1 MPAYDALMPAIRIIR
16 HTLLDTGEAWRRLT
30 DWERH
35 AAAVPLTR
43 AIIET
48 PPPTHTG
55 TRFTMRTGVGSITFD
70 DPMEVT
76 LWQPP
81 HTGSAGLVRLVKHGR
96 VVRGRAEIEL
106 RPSPAGGCE
115 AEWREDLRV
124 RGLGRPFDPLVTAA
138 ARLFFTRAL
147 DRLLRP

>member
-1 MPAYDALMPAIRIIR
+1 MPAIRIIR
-16 HTLLDTGEAWRRLT
+16 RTLLDTGEAWRRLT
-30 DWERH
+30 DWELH

-81 HTGSAGLVRLVKHGR
+81 RGASAGLVRLVKHGR
-96 VVRGRAEIEL
+96 VVRGEAEIEL

-115 AEWREDLRV
+115 AEWREELRV

-138 ARLFFTRAL
+138 ARLLFTRAL
-147 DRLLRP
+147 EALLRP

>member
-1 MPAYDALMPAIRIIR
+1 MPAIRIIR
-16 HTLLDTGEAWRRLT
+16 RTVLAPEEAWRRLT

-35 AAAVPLTR
+35 GAVVPLTR

-55 TRFTMRTGVGSITFD
+55 TRFTMRTGVGRITFD

-76 LWQPP
+76 FWQPP
-81 HTGSAGLVRLVKHGR
+81 RDGSAGLVRLVKHGR
-96 VVRGRAEIEL
+96 AVRGRAELEL

-115 AEWREDLRV
+115 AQWREELHV
-124 RGLGRPFDPLVTAA
+124 RGLGRPFDPLVATA
-138 ARLFFTRAL
+138 ARLLFTRAL
-147 DRLLRP
+147 EALLRP

>member
-1 MPAYDALMPAIRIIR
+1 MPAIRIIH

-35 AAAVPLTR
+35 ASAVPLTR

-81 HTGSAGLVRLVKHGR
+81 HAGSAGLVRLVKHGR
-96 VVRGRAEIEL
+96 VVRGRAEIEI
-106 RPSPAGGCE
+106 RPAPAGGCE
-115 AEWREDLRV
+115 AEWREELHV
-124 RGLGRPFDPLVTAA
+124 RGLGRPFDPLVAAA

-147 DRLLRP
+147 EALLRP

>member
-1 MPAYDALMPAIRIIR
+1 MPAYDALMPAIRIIHR
-16 HTLLDTGEAWRRLT
+16 TLLDTGEAWTRLT

-48 PPPTHTG
+48 PPPTHNG

-76 LWQPP
+76 LWRPP
-81 HTGSAGLVRLVKHGR
+81 QDGSAGLVRLVKHGR

-115 AEWREDLRV
+115 AEWREELRV
-124 RGLGRPFDPLVTAA
+124 RGLGRPFDPLVAAA
-138 ARLFFTRAL
+138 ARLCFSRAL
-147 DRLLRP
+147 KALLRP